1 MAERRIV
8 AIDIGGTKIASALVV
23 LGEEGPQVVSPA
35 SVPTDAQRGGE
46 AVLKTVIDQ
55 ALDVI
60 ARTGETP
67 EGMGISAAGTVDIQ
81 TGDITYAND
90 LMPGWGGTH
99 LGAAVSEACQLPCRV
114 LNDVHAHA
122 LGEARWGAGRKAS
135 SCLVVAVGTGVGGA
149 FVEDGH
155 IMLGAHGEA
164 GHIGHV
170 NCAAAAGVTC
180 SCGAV
185 GHMESVASGTGI
197 IREYLRL
204 GGDPAGEGD
213 RPLDGAIINAR
224 AASGDPCA
232 IAAQQRSGHALG
244 EVIGSMCNMLDPD
257 RVILSGSVARCGAVW
272 HDAMDESFASSVMP
286 PVAGTAIVSGELGGD
301 APLIGA
307 AEHFIS
313 SAYAGQR

>member
-1 MAERRIV
+1 MEQRQVV

-23 LGEEGPQVVSPA
+23 LGGEAPQVVSA
-35 SVPTDAQRGGE
+35 KSVPTDACRGGE
-46 AVLKTVIDQ
+46 AVLETVVAQ

-60 ARTGETP
+60 ARTGATP
-67 EGMGISAAGTVDIQ
+67 CGVGISTAGTVDIQ

-99 LGAAVSEACQLPCRV
+99 LGASVSQACQLPCRV

-122 LGEARWGAGRKAS
+122 LGEARWGAGRDAS

-149 FVEDGH
+149 FVEDGR

-164 GHIGHV
+164 GHIGHI
-170 NCAAAAGVTC
+170 NCAAAAGVPC

-197 IREYLRL
+197 MREYLRL
-204 GGDPAGEGD
+204 GGDPTGEGT

-224 AASGDPCA
+224 AAAGDACA
-232 IAAQQRSGHALG
+232 IAAQRRSGHALG
-244 EVIGSMCNMLDPD
+244 EVIGSMCNMLDPEL
-257 RVILSGSVARCGAVW
+257 VILSGSVARCGAVW
-272 HDAMDESFASSVMP
+272 HDAMDESFARSVMP
-286 PVAGTAIVSGELGGD
+286 PVAGTPIMSGELGGD

-307 AEHFIS
+307 AEHFVN
-313 SAYAGQR
+313 SAYAGA